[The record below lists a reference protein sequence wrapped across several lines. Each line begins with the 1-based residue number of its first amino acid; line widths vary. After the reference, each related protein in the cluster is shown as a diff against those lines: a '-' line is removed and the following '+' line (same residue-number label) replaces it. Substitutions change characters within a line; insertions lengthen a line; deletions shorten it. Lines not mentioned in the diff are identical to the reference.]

1 MKNIIAVVK
10 EANRTFDVYMDTDSY
25 ELSTAWGTCEEQIA
39 DKAPEDAK
47 AAFDAVRTAFG
58 DKAALVATCTE
69 EQSSMGFA
77 YYDVSAIPA
86 SQLSD
91 ETLCAVIDGAD
102 DWTLVEDYCTAL
114 ERRADIEY
122 DADSDD
128 YEAHIQACM
137 DKLLGKKED

>member
-1 MKNIIAVVK
+1 MKNIVAVVK
-10 EANRTFDVYMDTDSY
+10 DTNCTFDIYMDTDSY
-25 ELSTAWGTCEEQIA
+25 ELSTAWGTCEEKIA
-39 DKAPEDAK
+39 DKVPEDAK
-47 AAFDAVRTAFG
+47 ASFDAVRTAFG
-58 DKAALVATCTE
+58 DKVALVATCTE
-69 EQSSMGFA
+69 EKSSMGFD
-77 YYDVSAIPA
+77 YYDVSAIPV

-122 DADSDD
+122 DAESDD